1 MDNRQIA
8 HDLAV
13 AKLCGS
19 NLPTDKLV
27 EQYRQYYK
35 EINEY
40 LKSQVEPNTAKAVK
54 IMRSPI

>member
-1 MDNRQIA
+1 MDNKQIA

-27 EQYRQYYK
+27 EQHRQYYE
-35 EINEY
+35 EINDY
-40 LKSQVEPNTAKAVK
+40 LKSQIKPNTVK
-54 IMRSPI
+54 VIQNPLR